1 MGIITEKLARFTVA
15 HCSPEECEFYD
26 TGSHIMVKAVI
37 EGSTFCAF
45 FDKRPYSIESLKNCK
60 LLRLH
65 NIYPSDEI
73 TNEDEFMEEEYPE
86 AKEVS
91 KVDEIQ
97 KENNALEEDNIQAAE
112 QYSKRIMEALCHEL
126 DLDPDDSIDYIRS
139 LYSTREILDAVLN
152 YEGLY
157 GYVEI
162 FFNWIKEIYGIDL
175 EEIGDYIG

>member
-1 MGIITEKLARFTVA
+1 MGIITKKLARFTVA

-37 EGSTFCAF
+37 EESTFCAF
-45 FDKRPYSIESLKNCK
+45 FDKRPYSIESLKRCNEIE
-60 LLRLH
+60 LH
-65 NIYPSDEI
+65 NIYPSDESQD
-73 TNEDEFMEEEYPE
+73 EDEFMEEEYPE
-86 AKEVS
+86 DKEIP
-91 KVDEIQ
+91 KEDEV
-97 KENNALEEDNIQAAE
+97 QAAE

-126 DLDPDDSIDYIRS
+126 ALDPDDSIDYIRS

-175 EEIGDYIG
+175 EEIGDHIG